1 MRVTRLSPAFRVRV
15 WLRETT
21 TNVGSKMSEFLPL
34 RKKLK
39 RVGTGEE
46 ENFVPSYLPET
57 LAAASDSRAR
67 EKVEYR
73 QYTCMNS
80 ALVQRMRS
88 GHVACFMVT

>member
-1 MRVTRLSPAFRVRV
+1 M
-15 WLRETT
+15 
-21 TNVGSKMSEFLPL
+21 GSKMSEFLPL

-67 EKVEYR
+67 EEVEYITHNTR
-73 QYTCMNS
+73 
-80 ALVQRMRS
+80 A
-88 GHVACFMVT
+88 

>member
-1 MRVTRLSPAFRVRV
+1 
-15 WLRETT
+15 
-21 TNVGSKMSEFLPL
+21 MSEFLPL

-57 LAAASDSRAR
+57 LAVASDSRAR
-67 EKVEYR
+67 EKVEYI
-73 QYTCMNS
+73 MHDS

>member
-1 MRVTRLSPAFRVRV
+1 M
-15 WLRETT
+15 
-21 TNVGSKMSEFLPL
+21 GSKMSEFLPL

-67 EKVEYR
+67 EKVEYNIP
-73 QYTCMNS
+73 CMT
-80 ALVQRMRS
+80 V
-88 GHVACFMVT
+88 H